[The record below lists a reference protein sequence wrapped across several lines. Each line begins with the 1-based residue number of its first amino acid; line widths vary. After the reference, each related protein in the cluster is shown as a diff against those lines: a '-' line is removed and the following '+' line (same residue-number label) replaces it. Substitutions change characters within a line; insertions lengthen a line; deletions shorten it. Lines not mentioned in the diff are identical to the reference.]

1 MQSYSY
7 EKFFDLSMEIFC
19 VTGTD
24 GFIKRIN
31 PAFQQALGWTSAEL
45 MNQLFMEFVH
55 PEEVE
60 ATQKELQKLLASSP
74 SKTFQ
79 NRFRCSDGSY
89 KHLLWNASLDIETGL
104 IFAVAR
110 DMTLLSN
117 ADQRYRLAIDSSPV
131 AMVMVDQQGSI
142 QFVNKETERLFGYS
156 RDQIIGRAIEVL
168 IPAQSHFVHEN
179 KRAEYIQNPV
189 PKQMGMGR
197 QLTAVRRDGSI
208 FPVEVGLNP
217 IQLSDGIFVI
227 SSIIDLTMQKQVE
240 QRMLL
245 LASELE
251 EANAHLAH
259 LAITDKLT
267 GLQNRRAFDEQLGM
281 QIQLL
286 NRMAGSLSLLLID
299 IDYFKQYN
307 DQFGHLAGD
316 EAMRTM
322 ASILKQNLRKTD
334 FAARYGGEEFAIIL
348 PATGEQGAI
357 HLSEEIRSKVQAHP
371 WKYME
376 LTISVGASTI
386 SFKEG
391 TSADQK
397 HFHTR
402 LISEADQSLYYSK
415 DNGRNRVT
423 HYAEILSEGRG
434 APLPDFDPGRPG
446 NLI

>member
-1 MQSYSY
+1 MQSYDY

-19 VTGTD
+19 VIGTD

-31 PAFQQALGWTSAEL
+31 PAFQQALGWTPAEL
-45 MNQLFMEFVH
+45 MNQPFMEFVH

-60 ATQKELQKLLASSP
+60 ATQKELQKLLACNP
-74 SKTFQ
+74 PKTFH
-79 NRFRCSDGSY
+79 NRFRCSDRSY
-89 KHLLWNASLDIETGL
+89 KHLLWNASHDREAGL

-110 DMTLLSN
+110 DTAQLSDAN
-117 ADQRYRLAIDSSPV
+117 QRYRLAIESSPV
-131 AMVMVDQQGSI
+131 AMVMVDEQGCI

-156 RDQIIGRAIEVL
+156 RDEIIGRAIEVL
-168 IPAQSHFVHEN
+168 IPAQSHFVHES
-179 KRAEYIQNPV
+179 KRAEYIHNPE
-189 PKQMGMGR
+189 PKPMGMGR
-197 QLTAVRRDGSI
+197 QLTAVRQDGSI
-208 FPVEVGLNP
+208 FPVEIGLNP
-217 IQLSDGIFVI
+217 VRLNDGIFVI

-240 QRMLL
+240 KRMLL

-251 EANAHLAH
+251 DANAHLAH

-322 ASILKQNLRKTD
+322 ASILKQNLRNTD

-348 PATGEQGAI
+348 PATDEQGSI

-371 WKYME
+371 WKYMD
-376 LTISVGASTI
+376 LTISVGAATI
-386 SFKEG
+386 SFKEAI
-391 TSADQK
+391 SADQK
-397 HFHTR
+397 LFHTR

-415 DNGRNRVT
+415 YNGRNRVT
-423 HYAEILSEGRG
+423 HYAELPAESRG

-446 NLI
+446 KLI